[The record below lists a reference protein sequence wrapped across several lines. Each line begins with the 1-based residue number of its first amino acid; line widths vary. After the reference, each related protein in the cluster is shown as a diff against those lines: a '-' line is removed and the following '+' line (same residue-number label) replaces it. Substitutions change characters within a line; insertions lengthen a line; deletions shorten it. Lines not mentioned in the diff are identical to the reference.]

1 MTNRATTIVEYVVND
16 AIRNLDRTADKLDDV
31 EESGKRL
38 EVALRAA
45 ASKAAAELDGLAG
58 ASQAMAAALG
68 SDFVEA
74 QAKAGRS
81 IDDIVLGLH
90 EMGASFDQIKAN
102 AGGLSDAVRELDT
115 IRVRADGATTG
126 LDAVTRSSDQSR
138 SVLANMVGNSAQ
150 DLGQLGG
157 VAGSVG
163 VALGQL
169 AEYAADGNISLA
181 NLAKFAG
188 PMAALGLASFGISK
202 AFEAAAD
209 RAEEAARKAD
219 VLRDV
224 IEKLNSG
231 DAKGAAE
238 GLVTEYEKTL
248 DILERFGYTAAD
260 LKSALEG
267 SGYVVRG
274 LADDMKVLQEMR
286 DELLAKQTNGTLL
299 PDEQAQ
305 LEWLLSELTAI
316 EAVQSTITKDQEG
329 WAAAAAGIE
338 QFNARVAAVNENL
351 RLQSGYWADIARAQ
365 ARDNTGAD
373 ALADQ
378 DKAATV
384 AANKISALR
393 NELQRYIAEV
403 GKVPQE
409 KVTEIEAALSS
420 GNIALVERLLANLT
434 RDRVA
439 RVSVVFG
446 KPTQQI
452 GKGSAVGTGAKG
464 SRTSTDPQAVLKGL
478 LDEADA
484 ATGGG
489 GGGGGTGG
497 GGGGGGG
504 GAADKADDPM
514 AGWDAAMAK
523 AFAYQEIT
531 LDAYRKYLTERLGAY
546 DRYSD
551 EYFRIWQEIDK
562 LNDEEAKK
570 ADQVAK
576 EVEEA
581 EKRKADA
588 MEARARRQ
596 EDLDAIY
603 RAARDAMAQ
612 GFDNLPARTIYIS
625 SNDPSAVV
633 SQIKA
638 YERDNGP
645 SWRQG

>member
-163 VALGQL
+163 VAIGQL

-188 PMAALGLASFGISK
+188 PMAALGIASFGISK

-209 RAEEAARKAD
+209 RAEEAARKAG

-231 DAKGAAE
+231 DTEGAAE

-260 LKSALEG
+260 LKTALEG
-267 SGYVVRG
+267 SGHVVRG

-286 DELLAKQTNGTLL
+286 DELLAKQASTPLL

-351 RLQSGYWADIARAQ
+351 LLQSGYWADIARAQ
-365 ARDNTGAD
+365 AQAD
-373 ALADQ
+373 SVANDLADQ
-378 DKAATV
+378 DKQATT
-384 AANKISALR
+384 AANKIAALR

-409 KVTEIEAALSS
+409 KVTEIEAALDS
-420 GNIALVERLLANLT
+420 GNVALVERLLANLT

-452 GKGSAVGTGAKG
+452 GKGSAVGSGSKG
-464 SRTSTDPQAVLKGL
+464 SRNSPDPQSVLKGL
-478 LDEADA
+478 MDEADA

-489 GGGGGTGG
+489 GGS

-514 AGWDAAMAK
+514 AEWDDAMAK

-531 LDAYRKYLTERLGAY
+531 LAEYRKYLTDRLGAY
-546 DRYSD
+546 DKYSD

-581 EKRKADA
+581 EKRKAEA
-588 MEARARRQ
+588 MEARTRRQ
-596 EDLDAIY
+596 EELDTIY

-612 GFDNLPARTIYIS
+612 GFDNLPARTFYIS

-645 SWRQG
+645 SWRQS